1 MRRDDVRQLPEWLA
15 YHALPSVGVGH
26 FYLYA
31 VGGSK
36 DGLASVVAPLVARG
50 VVTVHAHDAI
60 TTDRA
65 EPSNGRCCVG
75 PASSVECRVVAH
87 AIQHHGTAARY
98 LAFVG
103 VDDYLL
109 LGPGYATVAD
119 YLQARLHARG
129 VVRLG
134 AVAMV
139 QERPHRPGTLLLQAT
154 TRFLR
159 RPPERPATRI
169 IVRPSQA
176 SSGAAPLCHDDDDG
190 GGGGGG
196 GGSGGAAPNGTS
208 MAPLRLLRFGL
219 RADHATAGPAAPP
232 TAWTSALAR
241 ALEAEKRGGAAMEA
255 AIGLEPGLLRFATD
269 VYRSVAATWGR
280 STGAPQLGAAEL
292 LLATA
297 HRMAQ
302 LRAVVLA
309 ASPRTGSTTFAGL
322 GFAQHPKFQYWFEPC
337 RQGGR
342 APAAA
347 VVGGGNV
354 DRGVGETAG
363 ASAIPSGAS
372 EPSDSSRP
380 LSQPMQQLHGSRCA
394 SRALEALTCRLSLDS
409 FVALSADTA
418 VMRQSSLGL
427 SDDAQ
432 DAHGGGDGGVGG
444 GVGGVGGGGGRR
456 TAPPLLHETRLALRY
471 ERMTRHCWRSH
482 RAVKLVRLG
491 DASVDASP
499 LLPLLH
505 SIELIRHPAH
515 VVRSRLSLVGT
526 GSWDEFNPRGG
537 GEAGVVASVC
547 AGLAAQLERGART
560 GQHRRVR
567 RRVNRL
573 EDFTECPVAQLAELY
588 AWLGVGPVPHR
599 VQCRVQ
605 CTCADDGSRRS
616 KNAPRYGVRW
626 TCGGG
631 GGGGGGGDGG
641 GAAAGRRQLP
651 IPSGPSNNR
660 SDDAPC
666 PVVLEKAYR
675 QRRSP
680 CAG

>member
-26 FYLYA
+26 FYLYT
-31 VGGSK
+31 VDSTK
-36 DGLASVVAPLVARG
+36 DELASVAAPLVARG
-50 VVTVHAHDAI
+50 SVTVHALGTIMGGAKPPGI
-60 TTDRA
+60 G
-65 EPSNGRCCVG
+65 SCCVAA
-75 PASSVECRVVAH
+75 ASSDECRVIAH
-87 AIQHHGTAARY
+87 AIRHHGTAAQY

-109 LGPGYATVAD
+109 LGPGHVTLAG
-119 YLQARLHARG
+119 YLETQLRAPG
-129 VVRLG
+129 VVRIG
-134 AVAMV
+134 AVAML
-139 QERPHRPGTLLLQAT
+139 QERPHQPDTLLLQAT

-159 RPPERPATRI
+159 QPPELPATRI

-176 SSGAAPLCHDDDDG
+176 SQGTASRCHSG

-196 GGSGGAAPNGTS
+196 DGSGGAEPNGTS
-208 MAPLRLLRFGL
+208 MAPSAQLRLLRFGL
-219 RADHATAGPAAPP
+219 RADHAASGPAASSA
-232 TAWTSALAR
+232 AWASAVVR

-269 VYRSVAATWGR
+269 VYRSIATTWGG
-280 STGAPQLGAAEL
+280 STGAPTLGAAEP
-292 LLATA
+292 LLAA
-297 HRMAQ
+297 AQRMAQ

-309 ASPRTGSTTFAGL
+309 ASPRTGSTTFAGM

-337 RQGGR
+337 RQGGG
-342 APAAA
+342 AP
-347 VVGGGNV
+347 VVGGNRIGQV
-354 DRGVGETAG
+354 VGGAAG
-363 ASAIPSGAS
+363 ARAMPTSATVPSGS
-372 EPSDSSRP
+372 GRP
-380 LSQPMQQLHGSRCA
+380 LSQPTQQLHGSRCA

-409 FVALSADTA
+409 FVALSADIA

-427 SDDAQ
+427 GDDAL
-432 DAHGGGDGGVGG
+432 DTHSVV
-444 GVGGVGGGGGRR
+444 VGGVGVGGSVARR
-456 TAPPLLHETRLALRY
+456 TAPPLRHDTRLALRY

-505 SIELIRHPAH
+505 VIELIRHPAH

-526 GSWDEFNPRGG
+526 GSWDEFNPQGG
-537 GEAGVVASVC
+537 GEAGVVTSVC
-547 AGLAAQLERGART
+547 AGLAAQLERGARKS
-560 GQHRRVR
+560 QHRRVR
-567 RRVNRL
+567 HRVNRL
-573 EDFTECPVAQLAELY
+573 EDFTECPVTQLADLY

-616 KNAPRYGVRW
+616 KSAPRYGVRW

-641 GAAAGRRQLP
+641 GGGAVAAGR
-651 IPSGPSNNR
+651 PSLSQPSDRSNR
-660 SDDAPC
+660 SDDVHC
-666 PVVLEKAYR
+666 QSVLEKAYL

-680 CAG
+680 CTG